1 MNLNNL
7 YMTNVHPLSNVI
19 VYDSETGEVVLHI
32 DRVSIAITLEEF
44 GLLVE
49 EFEQA
54 SLAMN
59 NILISSV
66 QESNK
71 KDQEIN

>member
-1 MNLNNL
+1 
-7 YMTNVHPLSNVI
+7 MTNVHPLSNVI